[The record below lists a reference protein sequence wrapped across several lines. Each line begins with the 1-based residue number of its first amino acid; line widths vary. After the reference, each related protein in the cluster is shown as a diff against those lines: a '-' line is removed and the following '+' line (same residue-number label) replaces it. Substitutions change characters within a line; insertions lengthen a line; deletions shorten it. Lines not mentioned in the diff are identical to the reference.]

1 MSSYNFRSGDF
12 TRGELDALYKQMA
25 RRANQRLRSL
35 EKADRAF
42 WAYDKATLYT
52 QRAYGKSRFPTTPGK
67 MTDKGLVRSL
77 EELQVF
83 LNSQTSTVRG
93 SRQVDKRI
101 VDTFSRRGIK
111 IENKKEFFNFLDSS
125 QFRSLSNKKIDS
137 DRLIE
142 FYTRSKEKGD
152 SDEEITELLE
162 DFRQGQIDGI
172 DELFEK
178 QGFSLL
184 E

>member
-1 MSSYNFRSGDF
+1 MSSYNFRSGNF
-12 TRGELDALYKQMA
+12 TRGELEALYKQMS
-25 RRANQRLRSL
+25 RRANSRLRSL
-35 EKADRAF
+35 ERADRAF

-52 QRAYGKSRFPTTPGK
+52 QRAYGKNRFPTSPGK
-67 MTDKGLVRSL
+67 MSDKGLIRVL
-77 EELQVF
+77 EEAQAF

-93 SRQVDKRI
+93 SKAVDKKI
-101 VDTFSRRGIK
+101 VDTFERKGIK
-111 IENKKEFFNFLDSS
+111 ISDKKEFFNFLDSS

-152 SDEEITELLE
+152 SNQEIEDLLE
-162 DFRQGQIDGI
+162 EFRQGKIDGI
-172 DELFEK
+172 DELYEK
-178 QGFSLL
+178 QGFNFL